1 MKLLTALGLT
11 AALLAGCSEPVA
23 STAPIGVPLTP
34 LPSQSFTVLSF
45 ATPNEVIPETCA
57 RIDAHLSEAFAAE
70 VDWREKR
77 LNDEEFEAVLRVI
90 NDELA
95 WAGYPKDSNGF
106 RYSTMAPVAKTFYG
120 LAIRPLADAHLSL
133 AAVISV
139 GVSDYRFVKA
149 HLKEAKKLSREWMDF
164 YCDDSD

>member
-1 MKLLTALGLT
+1 M
-11 AALLAGCSEPVA
+11 
-23 STAPIGVPLTP
+23 
-34 LPSQSFTVLSF
+34 PSPSFTVLSF

-77 LNDEEFEAVLRVI
+77 LNDEEFAEVLRVI

-95 WAGYPKDSNGF
+95 QAGYPKDPNGF
-106 RYSTMAPVAKTFYG
+106 RYATMASAARAFYG
-120 LAIRPLADAHLSL
+120 PAIRDLWDAHLSL
-133 AAVISV
+133 RAVISV
-139 GVSDYRFVKA
+139 GVSDYRFVNA